1 MHFLCYWSRPLL
13 LNEDFERVCDW
24 MMFSL
29 DGESHFLPVIVN
41 YSIDFFPDKRL
52 KKLPEPWH
60 LSIMRESRGVS
71 NVSSFVRFPS
81 HSGCPKRVFA
91 GLWFDQEQREHT
103 WTKVFT
109 SVGCL
114 SRHSVII
121 KKTKQKNTHSLRLS
135 PEKKRQYSAFQSSY
149 LVCTNLGS

>member
-1 MHFLCYWSRPLL
+1 MRILKEFVTEWYSRWTVNQISCMWISCL
-13 LNEDFERVCDW
+13 W
-24 MMFSL
+24 
-29 DGESHFLPVIVN
+29 IVVLT
-41 YSIDFFPDKRL
+41 FFPINAW

-71 NVSSFVRFPS
+71 NFSSFVRFPS

-91 GLWFDQEQREHT
+91 GLLFDQEQREHT

-121 KKTKQKNTHSLRLS
+121 KKKQNKKIRTHCDCL
-135 PEKKRQYSAFQSSY
+135 PKKKRQYSAFQSSY
-149 LVCTNLGS
+149 LVRTNLGS

>member
-1 MHFLCYWSRPLL
+1 MRILKEFVTEWYSRWTVNQISCMWISCL
-13 LNEDFERVCDW
+13 W
-24 MMFSL
+24 
-29 DGESHFLPVIVN
+29 IVVLT
-41 YSIDFFPDKRL
+41 FFPINAW

-81 HSGCPKRVFA
+81 HSGYPKRVFA
-91 GLWFDQEQREHT
+91 GLWFDQAQREHT

-121 KKTKQKNTHSLRLS
+121 KKQNKIIRTHCDCL
-135 PEKKRQYSAFQSSY
+135 PKKKRQYSAFQSSY
-149 LVCTNLGS
+149 LVRTNLGS

>member
-1 MHFLCYWSRPLL
+1 MRILKEFVTEWYSRWTVNQISCMWISCL
-13 LNEDFERVCDW
+13 W
-24 MMFSL
+24 
-29 DGESHFLPVIVN
+29 IVVLT
-41 YSIDFFPDKRL
+41 FFPINAW

-81 HSGCPKRVFA
+81 HSGYPKRVFA

-121 KKTKQKNTHSLRLS
+121 KKTKQKKYALTAIVSRKKKDNTSLFNRH
-135 PEKKRQYSAFQSSY
+135 
-149 LVCTNLGS
+149 T